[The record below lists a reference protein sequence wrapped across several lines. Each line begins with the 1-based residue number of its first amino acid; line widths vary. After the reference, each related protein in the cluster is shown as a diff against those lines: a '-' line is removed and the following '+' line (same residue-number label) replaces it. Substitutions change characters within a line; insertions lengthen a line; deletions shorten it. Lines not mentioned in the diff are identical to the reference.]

1 MLVQGQKLQFQG
13 QKVAKVSIPERFSI
27 PELIDKIPLNF
38 QNWLRKAEKTRAST
52 LYS

>member
-27 PELIDKIPLNF
+27 SALSD
-38 QNWLRKAEKTRAST
+38 
-52 LYS
+52 